1 MVGSPKC
8 HKNIAIRKIC
18 AKSIF
23 TFKVSG
29 LAAVFFTKLVVIK
42 KFFVGMFLVHKNYAM
57 QKNILTSEVSNSFK
71 KPCLCEPRFWPN
83 SEGMG
88 KKSSIFEIPYFSMR
102 AL

>member
-1 MVGSPKC
+1 MVGPPKC

-42 KFFVGMFLVHKNYAM
+42 KFFVSMFLVLKNYAM
-57 QKNILTSEVSNSFK
+57 QKNNLTVIIVLKSLAFASHVSGQILRVWVRSPPFLK
-71 KPCLCEPRFWPN
+71 FLIFQCGRF
-83 SEGMG
+83 E
-88 KKSSIFEIPYFSMR
+88 
-102 AL
+102 

>member
-29 LAAVFFTKLVVIK
+29 LAAVFFTKLVLVIK
-42 KFFVGMFLVHKNYAM
+42 KFFCGYVFGPQELCNA
-57 QKNILTSEVSNSFK
+57 K
-71 KPCLCEPRFWPN
+71 KHFD
-83 SEGMG
+83 
-88 KKSSIFEIPYFSMR
+88 I
-102 AL
+102 